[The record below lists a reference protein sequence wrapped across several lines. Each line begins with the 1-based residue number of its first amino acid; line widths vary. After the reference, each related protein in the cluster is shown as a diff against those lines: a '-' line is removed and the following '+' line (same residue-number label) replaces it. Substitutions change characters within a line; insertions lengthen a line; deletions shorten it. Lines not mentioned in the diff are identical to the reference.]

1 MILSLVCAASVLG
14 TGPLRNKLLDAAVV
28 RWIGLST
35 AQINEKLREKPSANS
50 VAGGTKNLQVSSH
63 YANARLVVS
72 YKDGIAV
79 NIYRTK

>member
-1 MILSLVCAASVLG
+1 MILSLVCVANVLAI
-14 TGPLRNKLLDAAVV
+14 GPICDKLLDAAVTK
-28 RWIGLST
+28 WIGLST

-50 VAGGTKNLQVSSH
+50 VAGGTNNLQVSSH
-63 YANARLVVS
+63 YANARLMVS